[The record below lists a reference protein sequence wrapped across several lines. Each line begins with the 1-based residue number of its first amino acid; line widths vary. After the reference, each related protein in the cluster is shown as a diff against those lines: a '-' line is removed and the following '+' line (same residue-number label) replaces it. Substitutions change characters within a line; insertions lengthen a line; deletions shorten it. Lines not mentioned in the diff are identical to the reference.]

1 MGEERP
7 DIESNVL
14 DVTGIDLAM
23 LQELGNPVLAESVD
37 RILREADQPGE
48 ALSGFSSSI

>member
-1 MGEERP
+1 MVEMRA

-14 DVTGIDLAM
+14 DVTGIDLAT
-23 LQELGNPVLAESVD
+23 LQELGNPVLAESINRV
-37 RILREADQPGE
+37 LREADQPGE